1 MRMGRGLG
9 RAFKNMT
16 MKLKYLPFSKDRLS
30 KFVNEVI
37 LIMKNASD
45 AAIASSS
52 DKSFY
57 SNVASAL
64 KSLSE
69 NDQVMERVTNITKR
83 LQGTHKRR

>member
-1 MRMGRGLG
+1 MRIGRGLD

-16 MKLKYLPFSKDRLS
+16 MKLKYLPFSKDQLS
-30 KFVNEVI
+30 NFMNQVRQ
-37 LIMKNASD
+37 IMKNASD
-45 AAIASSS
+45 TAIASSS

-69 NDQVMERVTNITKR
+69 DDQVMEQITNITKR
-83 LQGTHKRR
+83 LQGKHKR